1 MKEEISFSNE
11 TQKVYLEFF
20 LIDPDMFALCR
31 NILKP
36 DYFDDTLRPAARFI
50 IEYADQYSKLPLLEQ
65 VKAKTNISLEKLP
78 EEIKEHSGWFIQDIE
93 KFCRAKALEKAVFS
107 GPELIK
113 QNRGGELETLIK
125 DAMAISLITDLGS
138 SYFDIDA
145 YERLV
150 RMRDKSGLYTTGW
163 KSLDEK
169 LYGGFSRSSLNIF
182 CGGPGSGKSLFLQ
195 NLALN
200 WSLMGLNVCYFSLE
214 LPEDFVAFR
223 FDAMLSGKTT
233 REVMHDI
240 PQVSKIILDEKS
252 KNVGDLIIKKF
263 PESGTTV
270 NSLRAFIKEYEIKT
284 KKKFDVII
292 VDYLDLMHPSS
303 AKIDMNSLFVKD
315 KFTSEELR
323 ALMFEFNVY
332 GVSAS
337 QINRD
342 GFNLQEYNQS
352 HIAGGVSKLNT
363 ADNVLAIY
371 APDALKNNNEVELQF
386 LKCRTSSAVGQRLR
400 LQYDNDCMRIKD
412 KSDAIIE
419 KKIPVKSESIVE
431 ATSKSSVA
439 DLMLKLRSNQS

>member
-1 MKEEISFSNE
+1 MKELAFTNE

-50 IEYADQYSKLPLLEQ
+50 LEYADEFSKLPLHEQ

-78 EEIKEHSGWFIQDIE
+78 EEIKEHSGWFIQDVE
-93 KFCRAKALEKAVFS
+93 KFCRSKALEKAVFS

-125 DAMAISLITDLGS
+125 EAMAISLITDLGS

-145 YERLV
+145 FERLT
-150 RMRDKSGLYTTGW
+150 RMRDKSGLYTTGF

-169 LYGGFSRSSLNIF
+169 LYGGFSRSSLNVF

-200 WSLMGLNVCYFSLE
+200 WSLLGLNVCYFTLE

-233 REVMHDI
+233 REVMSDI
-240 PQVSKIILDEKS
+240 PQVSKIIIEEKS
-252 KNVGDLIIKKF
+252 KNIGDLIIKKF

-270 NSLRAFIKEYEIKT
+270 NSFRAFIKEYEIKT
-284 KKKFDVII
+284 KKKFDAII
-292 VDYLDLMHPSS
+292 VDYLDLMHPTS
-303 AKIDMNSLFVKD
+303 AKIDLNSLFVKD

-323 ALMFEFNVY
+323 ALMFEFNAY

-337 QINRD
+337 QINRG
-342 GFNLQEYNQS
+342 GFQTQEYDQS

-363 ADNVLAIY
+363 ADNVMAIY
-371 APDALKNNNEVELQF
+371 APDALKNAGEVEIQF
-386 LKCRTSSAVGQRLR
+386 LKCRTSSAVGQKLR
-400 LQYDNDCMRIKD
+400 LAYSNDCMRITD
-412 KSDAIIE
+412 KIDGFDFKPAPAMITNQIE
-419 KKIPVKSESIVE
+419 PPIH
-431 ATSKSSVA
+431 TSSVA
-439 DLMLKLRSNQS
+439 DLMAKLRIAQT